1 MQSKALV
8 EMLENSIKNYYN
20 KILTATEV
28 IEELITL
35 NKDIQKMDKEPQEM
49 GLSEYEYAFY
59 TTSRQSSMASLIRS
73 VKL

>member
-1 MQSKALV
+1 
-8 EMLENSIKNYYN
+8 MLENSIKNYYN